1 MAVISLRLNRN
12 EENMV
17 NFLSNHYEQDKSSL
31 IKYSLNELYED
42 LIDRQVINEYEK
54 KEKNGK
60 VKFINSNEII
70 NRLKKKEKAHA

>member
-1 MAVISLRLNRN
+1 MLTKI
-12 EENMV
+12 EG
-17 NFLSNHYEQDKSSL
+17 
-31 IKYSLNELYED
+31 YED
-42 LIDRQVINEYEK
+42 LIDRQVISEYEK